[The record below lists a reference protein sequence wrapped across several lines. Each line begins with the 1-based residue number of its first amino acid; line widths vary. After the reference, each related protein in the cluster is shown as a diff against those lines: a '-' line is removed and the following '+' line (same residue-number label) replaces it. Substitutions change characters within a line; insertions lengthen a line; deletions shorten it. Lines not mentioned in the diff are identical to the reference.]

1 MKRFGLFLALTVSS
15 LLGTE
20 ALAAPEYH
28 QARLSALENELVEM
42 KNEFSVRSQS
52 IRTPTLN
59 ERLAEGI
66 SLQAAGDHQRAG
78 YVFMD
83 IVARDA
89 WRSYPGYQTAQL
101 QLSRSLYE
109 GGYYRMAQRHL
120 IDLLKNGSGAERTDG
135 VMLLLQ
141 VAQRTG
147 DWTEV
152 NEALAGVSD
161 FSRTPAYL
169 YIMGRAMF
177 LQGDNALARTC
188 LESVTGND
196 EWSIKAAYLLGVLDI
211 QDGNLES
218 ALTRFKSIADNTM
231 SYRGSRQVQT
241 LAILAQAR
249 IYYEQSMWSEA
260 IDCYQRISEDSPY
273 FPAVLYEMGWTHVRH
288 ENYQSAQQ
296 SFELLLL
303 AYPED
308 SHALE
313 TRRLLADIKRELGQY
328 DEAVTSYQQIVNE
341 FEPVMTQMEQESADL
356 NMKKAQLKQKIE
368 AEEFHDVELVPQNAK
383 GLVAVGTD
391 VNKVEVMLNAL
402 TESDTNTV
410 ESEII
415 VAEIAAILASD
426 SNMQNL
432 PEFQH
437 FTQRAQDIR
446 ISTLLTGFE
455 FTEELSG
462 QFDADIKA
470 LVEELS
476 KLPRTSRE
484 RDIMNAVQMAEREER
499 EARLHRLKLEADSM
513 RHKTHIL
520 RSWIESGKTANLTE
534 EERTNLASQLVL
546 FETQLSELKTQQDK
560 IESSLARLRS
570 MNGES
575 ESDIQARKNNFDRL
589 YAALDARWTQDLSS
603 ADANYRALIQ
613 SGRSLIT
620 TLDDFNRD
628 IDANLHERVESFR
641 ARLEREA
648 EFVKAE
654 KSRYLTV
661 KSDVGEAAGE
671 ISTRYW
677 QSVYEQIREMVLN
690 ADLGI
695 VDIAWLQ
702 KDARSKALSA
712 AMEERKKEREIL
724 EQNFR
729 QFLKESGQE

>member
-1 MKRFGLFLALTVSS
+1 MKRCSLGL
-15 LLGTE
+15 
-20 ALAAPEYH
+20 ALAASLLCTNALASPEYH
-28 QARLSALENELVEM
+28 QSRLNALDNELVQM
-42 KNEFSVRSQS
+42 MNEFSVRSQS
-52 IRTPTLN
+52 IRTPALN

-83 IVARDA
+83 IVSRDA

-101 QLSRSLYE
+101 QLARSLYE

-120 IDLLKNGSGAERTDG
+120 IDLLKNGSGSERTDG

-152 NEALAGVSD
+152 NTALAGVTD

-177 LQGDNALARTC
+177 LQGDNDIARTC
-188 LESVTGND
+188 LEAVSGND
-196 EWSIKAAYLLGVLDI
+196 EWSIKATYLLGVLDI
-211 QDGNLES
+211 LDANIES
-218 ALTRFKSIADNTM
+218 ALTRFKSVADNKT
-231 SYRGSRQVQT
+231 SYRDSDKVRT

-249 IYYEQSMWSEA
+249 LYYEQSMWSEA
-260 IDCYQRISEDSPY
+260 IDCYQRVSENSLY
-273 FPAVLYEMGWTHVRH
+273 FPAVLYEMGWTQIRL

-303 AYPED
+303 SYPED

-313 TRRLLADIKRELGQY
+313 TRRLLADIKRQLGQY
-328 DEAVTSYQQIVNE
+328 DDAVASYQQIVNE

-356 NMKKAQLKQKIE
+356 NAKKAQLKQKIE
-368 AEEFHDVELVPQNAK
+368 AEEFHNVELVPQNAK

-391 VNKVEVMLNAL
+391 VNKVEVMLNSL
-402 TESDTNTV
+402 TESDANTI

-415 VAEIAAILASD
+415 MAEIAAILASE

-432 PEFQH
+432 PEFQQ
-437 FTQRAQDIR
+437 FTQHAQDIR
-446 ISTLLTGFE
+446 ISALLTGFE
-455 FTEELSG
+455 FTEEYSG
-462 QFDADIKA
+462 AFDTHVKTQ
-470 LVEELS
+470 LEEIA
-476 KLPRTSRE
+476 KLPRTTRE
-484 RDIMNAVQMAEREER
+484 RAIMNAVQLEEREER

-513 RHKTHIL
+513 RHKTQIL
-520 RSWIESGKTANLTE
+520 RSWIDGGKTASLTDEEKNNLS
-534 EERTNLASQLVL
+534 SQLVL
-546 FETQLSELKTQQDK
+546 FETQLSELKMQQDA
-560 IESSLARLRS
+560 IESNLARIRS

-575 ESDIQARKNNFDRL
+575 ETEIQNRQQNIDNL
-589 YAALDARWTQDLSS
+589 YAALNARWSQDMSS
-603 ADANYRALIQ
+603 ANADYRALIE
-613 SGRSLIT
+613 SERTLMARLDNFNGDINASL
-620 TLDDFNRD
+620 R
-628 IDANLHERVESFR
+628 ERVEMFK

-648 EFVKAE
+648 EFVEAE

-661 KSDVGEAAGE
+661 RSDVGEAAGE
-671 ISTRYW
+671 ISARYW
-677 QSVYEQIREMVLN
+677 QSVYEQIRDMVLN

-712 AMEERKKEREIL
+712 TMEERKKEREIL

-729 QFLKESGQE
+729 QFLQESGQE